1 MIRQAVSVE
10 IPLLYD
16 LCRQIGHKQ
25 DGYFERCFDEGY
37 DLFIIRSEADMPA
50 GFCILNFSPLY
61 SLYQKLGYPELQDLN
76 ILPAFRRRG
85 YASALVKHCE
95 QVARQ
100 RGAGGVGI
108 SVGLTRDYGAAQ
120 RLYAKMGYVPDGFGL
135 TYERQPVMPQSMQ
148 RIDDNLCLML
158 MKTLD

>member
-1 MIRQAVSVE
+1 MIRQATPVE

-16 LCRQIGHKQ
+16 LYQQIGHKQ
-25 DGYFERCFDEGY
+25 EGYFERCFDEGY
-37 DLFIIRSEADMPA
+37 DLFIIRSEEDVPA
-50 GFCILNFSPLY
+50 GFCILNFAPLY

-76 ILPAFRRRG
+76 ILPMFRRRG

-95 QVARQ
+95 QVAKQ
-100 RGAGGVGI
+100 RGAEGVGI

-120 RLYAKMGYVPDGFGL
+120 RLYTKMGYVPDGFGL
-135 TYERQPVMPQSMQ
+135 TYERQPVVPQSLQ